1 VHAVVNRLTFTDPV
15 SADLI
20 ARLRDDAMPR
30 LRAAGCLEADVVQTG
45 ERELHLVLLF
55 REPDDPDRM
64 MREVGSPWMREHVVP
79 LLAGPT
85 DRRVGVVV
93 ASTRT

>member
-1 VHAVVNRLTFTDPV
+1 MYGVVNRVTFADPV
-15 SADLI
+15 DARLA

-30 LRAAGCLEADVVQTG
+30 IAAAGCRGAYVVQTG

-55 REPDDPDRM
+55 DDAAAADRVM
-64 MREVGSPWMREHVVP
+64 HEVGSPWMREHVVD

-85 DRRVGVVV
+85 DRRTGEVIAAMG
-93 ASTRT
+93 